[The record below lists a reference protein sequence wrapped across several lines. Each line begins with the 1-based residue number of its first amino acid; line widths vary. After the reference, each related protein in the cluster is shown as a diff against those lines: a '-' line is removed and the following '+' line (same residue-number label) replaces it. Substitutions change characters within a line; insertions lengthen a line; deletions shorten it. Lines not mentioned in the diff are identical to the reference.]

1 MRLVLAF
8 AALMPAFDGAD
19 AQDIFSTLQ
28 FPTSS
33 RQIHGDAPSPIVRK
47 QGSEL
52 DISSTA
58 AIDEPSRSTG
68 MMSSPRRYGDAAP
81 PMKIYHAP
89 NGVGH
94 SSAASMTGHA
104 PKERVVTTPRA
115 LYGSD

>member
-52 DISSTA
+52 APLSTTLA
-58 AIDEPSRSTG
+58 RPSP
-68 MMSSPRRYGDAAP
+68 PR
-81 PMKIYHAP
+81 
-89 NGVGH
+89 VQ
-94 SSAASMTGHA
+94 T
-104 PKERVVTTPRA
+104 VTRQRCNLWLP
-115 LYGSD
+115 